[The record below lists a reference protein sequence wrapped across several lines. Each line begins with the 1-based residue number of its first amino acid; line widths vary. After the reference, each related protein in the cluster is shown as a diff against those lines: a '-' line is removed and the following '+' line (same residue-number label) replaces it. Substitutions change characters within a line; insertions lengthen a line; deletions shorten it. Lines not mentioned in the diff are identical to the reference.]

1 MKRYNMNSSVKA
13 LTNMMDNDQINF
25 ECAVQRNKVWD
36 IEKKTLLIHSILYG
50 YTIPPFYLT
59 KNEDGTYDSLD
70 GKQRSNCLY
79 EYLNDEFMLSAKM
92 PIVYDNDGVEYEFAG
107 KKFSELPEWAQDTIK
122 DYMLEIFY
130 YEDMS
135 ADEVREFFFRLNNGK
150 PLTATELNRVK
161 AKSIYQFQTIGKHDA
176 IQYILTD
183 KAKARF
189 THEQIAMQIYAMAYM
204 DEPDFGSRAFRPY
217 VQDVEVTE
225 DEVAEFNTAL
235 DMLNECIHYVEAR
248 SKDEDDADMK
258 VAKKILRNLKAR
270 THFVAMSYL
279 AYLYTTC
286 SDEVSQDK
294 FNDTVWYYYNTGTS
308 KATVDGVY
316 NSSIGAGSAKAS
328 AVQARKNSVETLY
341 RSKLA

>member
-1 MKRYNMNSSVKA
+1 MKRYNMNNSVKA
-13 LTNMMDNDQINF
+13 LVNMMSNDQINF

-59 KNEDGTYDSLD
+59 KNEDGTFDSLD

-79 EYLNDEFMLSAKM
+79 DFLNDDLILSDKM
-92 PIVYDNDGVEYEFAG
+92 PVVYDNDGAECEFGG
-107 KKFSELPEWAQDTIK
+107 KRFSELPEWAQDTIK
-122 DYMLEIFY
+122 DYILEIFY
-130 YEDMS
+130 YEDMTN
-135 ADEVREFFFRLNNGK
+135 DEVREFFYRLNNGK

-161 AKSIYQFQTIGKHDA
+161 AKSIYQFQKIGNHDA
-176 IQYILTD
+176 ISHILTD

-204 DEPDFGSRAFRPY
+204 EEPDFGSKAFRPY
-217 VQDVEVTE
+217 IQEVEVFD
-225 DEVAEFNTAL
+225 DEVEEFIKVL
-235 DMLNECIHYVEAR
+235 DMLNECVTYVEGRAN
-248 SKDEDDADMK
+248 DTDDAEYK

-270 THFVAMSYL
+270 THFVSMSYL
-279 AYLYTTC
+279 AYLYITT

-294 FNDTVWYYYNTGTS
+294 FNDVVWYYYNTGS
-308 KATVDGVY
+308 AKATVDSTY

-328 AVQARKNSVETLY
+328 AVQARKESINALY